1 MRRRSKYSC
10 SAAMDIFVTSLLFS
24 RHSLH
29 CAPHPQRRTW
39 PLCMQDS
46 RRPLAPPRWVPQLH
60 PACQMRLALCPDQ
73 EALQL
78 EGMPWNAAA
87 AKTIMAVKKQ
97 LSYELTQDK
106 LLHYMSEW
114 CGTPKLVQGACCYE
128 DCAVENDI
136 EDVAAKQA
144 LRERLE
150 NCYLRIPHCIK
161 GTVPESIQER
171 LRLFYSR
178 TSWGNINV
186 FKCGQAAQALAKRG
200 LNVVRMFIGL
210 SSGGV
215 GQSLYS
221 THLQAMYAIYFA
233 FFDPQIWFNEEE
245 MRKQVEQ
252 PNGCII
258 LTGQE
263 APASGRPCS
272 LALRLSFC
280 CCVFGF

>member
-1 MRRRSKYSC
+1 MLNYIEEDATDTVIGLSIYVSLCRTTQIRLINKEMDEMRKEVSK
-10 SAAMDIFVTSLLFS
+10 AKAMIEDMSVKLL
-24 RHSLH
+24 
-29 CAPHPQRRTW
+29 
-39 PLCMQDS
+39 
-46 RRPLAPPRWVPQLH
+46 
-60 PACQMRLALCPDQ
+60 
-73 EALQL
+73 EAQ
-78 EGMPWNAAA
+78 
-87 AKTIMAVKKQ
+87 VKKQ
-97 LSYELTQDK
+97 LSYEFTKDK

-128 DCAVENDI
+128 DCAVENDL

-161 GTVPESIQER
+161 GTVPESIQQR

-178 TSWGNINV
+178 TFWGNINV

-221 THLQAMYAIYFA
+221 THLQAMYAHNFA